1 MESGGFDR
9 NEAYQTPD
17 LSPRKGSEEDFHSLI
32 LRNRV
37 DLGESDTFG
46 RFNGG

>member
-1 MESGGFDR
+1 MKSGGLDR

-17 LSPRKGSEEDFHSLI
+17 LSRKVPEEDFHFLI